1 MRHVPWFTLAV
12 SIVFF
17 MTPLGQSIVQSVFYS
32 GEALSNS
39 IGQFLLLVVAGIVIA
54 LALLE
59 CGIKYFVRRRRAP
72 DVARG

>member
-1 MRHVPWFTLAV
+1 MRHIPWFTLAA

-32 GEALSNS
+32 GEALANS
-39 IGQFLLLVVAGIVIA
+39 IGQFMLLVVAGVVLA

-59 CGIKYFVRRRRAP
+59 CGIKYYIRQRRARCA
-72 DVARG
+72 ARG